1 MRKIK
6 QLIKKLFFYYY
17 SLSILKKF
25 LLAPLFGVIFV
36 LPFYIFIYLNTTDMK
51 LNINYINNQLL
62 PLYEVSC
69 DNVLLLENIVN
80 DMNSAVSAKEPDWI
94 NNSDNN
100 ANKIRQN
107 LKESKNKIYQ
117 KEIQESLEAFDN
129 YYETVK
135 NVSIKII
142 ENNYC
147 YENIDQDT
155 KILVKNYNKVDS
167 LLKNLKLIAKDS
179 IEKNINSLQNNTNFI
194 LLNGNLIFFIWVL
207 VSTLII
213 FFVYKDIKYKIERI
227 IEDSKEI
234 AKGDVD
240 FEKRL
245 CIVSYDELGQII
257 KSINIFINKLHKSH
271 KELSK
276 AKEELDNL
284 YVIDR
289 LTNVYNRIKIDEII
303 EAELKKQ
310 KRYDFVFSVILIDI
324 DYFKLINDTFGH
336 LTGDIVLKEFAN
348 ILKNSV
354 RDTDFVGR
362 WGGEEFIVLCLQTDQ
377 NGAFALAEHLRV
389 KIEEFDFTSVGKKT
403 ASFGIATCTE
413 HDNVKSIIENADIAL
428 YEAKNNGRNM
438 VISYN

>member
-1 MRKIK
+1 MKRIR
-6 QLIKKLFFYYY
+6 QLIKKLLFYYY

-25 LLAPLFGVIFV
+25 LLAPLFGVVFV
-36 LPFYIFIYLNTTDMK
+36 LPFYIFIFLNTSEVKSNTS
-51 LNINYINNQLL
+51 YINNKLL

-80 DMNSAVSAKEPDWI
+80 EINSAVSAKELDWI
-94 NNSDNN
+94 NRSDKY
-100 ANKIRQN
+100 AQKIRQN
-107 LKESKNKIYQ
+107 LRESINKAYQ
-117 KEIQESLEAFDN
+117 QKIQESLEAFN
-129 YYETVK
+129 EYYETVK
-135 NVSIKII
+135 KVSIKIV

-147 YENIDQDT
+147 YENIDEDT
-155 KILVKNYNKVDS
+155 KILVQNYNKIDN
-167 LLKNLKLIAKDS
+167 LLKNLKSTTKED
-179 IEKNINSLQNNTNFI
+179 IEKNIHYIQNNTNFI

-213 FFVYKDIKYKIERI
+213 FLVYKDIKYKIERI

-284 YVIDR
+284 YIIDR

-303 EAELKKQ
+303 ETELKKQ

-324 DYFKLINDTFGH
+324 DYFKPINDTFGH

-354 RDTDFVGR
+354 RDTDYVGR
-362 WGGEEFIVLCLQTDQ
+362 WGGEEFIILCLQTDQ
-377 NGAFALAEHLRV
+377 NGAFALAEYLRTR
-389 KIEEFDFTSVGKKT
+389 IEEFDFTTVGKKT